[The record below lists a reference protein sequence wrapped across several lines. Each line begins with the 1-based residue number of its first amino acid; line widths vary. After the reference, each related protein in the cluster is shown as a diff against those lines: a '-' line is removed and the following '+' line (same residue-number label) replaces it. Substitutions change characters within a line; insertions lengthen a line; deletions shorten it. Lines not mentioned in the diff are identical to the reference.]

1 MLSRFAAVIQSW
13 PQQIITSGA
22 NSVDLFPISTPP
34 TLAGLFFCLASAE
47 GARLLFCLATIQPH
61 TSVYSAFCISYAN
74 YTAHATKPRAGL
86 YRCFSCDCTYLIIT
100 DTRPTQAAIM
110 PPAPRWSAYQRPDAL
125 HRYQI
130 PPPRRTLYRSAQQP
144 YYNKVYKGATVQP
157 GTIHPAGQSSSS
169 GAAGGAEPLAALA
182 ASLFR
187 AFAR

>member
-1 MLSRFAAVIQSW
+1 MTCFPFQPRPRWRGFSFALHLLRVQGFYFALLQYSHIQAF
-13 PQQIITSGA
+13 TA
-22 NSVDLFPISTPP
+22 HFVFPM
-34 TLAGLFFCLASAE
+34 
-47 GARLLFCLATIQPH
+47 Q
-61 TSVYSAFCISYAN
+61 N
-74 YTAHATKPRAGL
+74 YTTHATKPRAGL